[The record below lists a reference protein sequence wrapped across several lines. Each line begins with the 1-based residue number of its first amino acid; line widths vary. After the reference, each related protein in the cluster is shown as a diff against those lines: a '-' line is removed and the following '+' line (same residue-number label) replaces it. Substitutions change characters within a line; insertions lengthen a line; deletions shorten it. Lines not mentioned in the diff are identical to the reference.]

1 MARPGKK
8 PSTGQTDAT
17 PLHEGVVVSA
27 HGRQYRI
34 EQEDGRVLSCFPRG
48 KKSELVC
55 GDRVGYQYTASDQG
69 VIESLLPRRNL
80 LYRSNE
86 FRQKLIAAN
95 VDLVVLVAATEP
107 GFSDELLTRC
117 LLAAESQDIATLIV
131 LNKCD
136 LHDKLPIARERLRA
150 FTALGTPVL
159 ELSAHQDAAPLLP
172 WLAGKTSVLVG
183 QSGMGKSTL
192 INALIPDAQ
201 AATREISAALDSGKH
216 TTTHATR
223 YHLQIP
229 GCDDACLIDSPGLQE
244 FGLGHL
250 SREALEHG
258 FTDFRPYLG
267 QCRFRNCRHDQE
279 PGCALQ
285 SAVAEGRLAPK
296 RLALFHTLATAIV
309 AP

>member
-1 MARPGKK
+1 MASTRKK
-8 PSTGQTDAT
+8 PAVGQEAA
-17 PLHEGVVVSA
+17 PRHEGVVVSA

-34 EQEDGRVLSCFPRG
+34 EQADGSLLSCFPRG

-55 GDRVGYQYTASDQG
+55 GDRVAYQITAADQG
-69 VIESLLPRRNL
+69 VIETLLPRRNL

-107 GFSDELLTRC
+107 RFSDELLTRC

-136 LHDKLPIARERLRA
+136 LADRLSVARERLHA
-150 FTALGTPVL
+150 FTVLGTPVL
-159 ELSAHQDAAPLLP
+159 ELSAHHDAAPLLP
-172 WLAGKTSVLVG
+172 WLAGKTSVMVG

-192 INALIPDAQ
+192 INALIPEAQ

-223 YHLQIP
+223 YALHGT
-229 GCDDACLIDSPGLQE
+229 GCRETYLIDSPGLQE

-250 SREALEHG
+250 GRDALEHG

-285 SAVAEGRLAPK
+285 AAIADGKIAPR
-296 RLALFHTLATAIV
+296 RLALFHTLAAAIV
-309 AP
+309 TP